1 MQISIIFIYIRV
13 FQYNKKM
20 QRTLL
25 IERQAICFACA
36 LRCINIIIKYCAQYL
51 MKFTFRPGID
61 KPVESLI

>member
-1 MQISIIFIYIRV
+1 
-13 FQYNKKM
+13 M